1 VRLRLLVLAL
11 LAPLVLAACAGDPPV
26 TPTKDPGPMDTA
38 SSPSPRPTAKDSPAC
53 ELLTSAERKSIA
65 GDNVDVVAPG
75 NSPRGGYQCKWVK
88 SLQAPT
94 PTLIAVV
101 VTSAQ
106 QWSKSV
112 PQQVDRAIAAGAA
125 KKKSFLTRLLAA
137 KKKVRHGT
145 DKITDKEACD
155 MFSLMS
161 EIYGRKKG
169 TYEVVSFPAYGTQLS
184 VNARSCRKGRYISFT
199 YTEGK
204 LQPSSPLSFAALRL
218 LHITEARAAKI
229 AGS

>member
-1 VRLRLLVLAL
+1 VRLLVLAL

-26 TPTKDPGPMDTA
+26 TPTKDPGPLSTA
-38 SSPSPRPTAKDSPAC
+38 SSPSPRPTSASSPAC
-53 ELLTSAERKSIA
+53 DLLTSAERRSIA
-65 GDNVDVVAPG
+65 GETVDVEAPS
-75 NSPRGGYQCKWVK
+75 NPPRGGFQCRWVK

-169 TYEVVSFPAYGTQLS
+169 TFEVVSFPAYGTQLS
-184 VNARSCRKGRYISFT
+184 VNARSCKQGRYISFS
-199 YTEGK
+199 YTEGS
-204 LQPSSPLSFAALRL
+204 LQPSSPLSFSALRL
-218 LHITEARAAKI
+218 LHVAEARAAKM
-229 AGS
+229 AK